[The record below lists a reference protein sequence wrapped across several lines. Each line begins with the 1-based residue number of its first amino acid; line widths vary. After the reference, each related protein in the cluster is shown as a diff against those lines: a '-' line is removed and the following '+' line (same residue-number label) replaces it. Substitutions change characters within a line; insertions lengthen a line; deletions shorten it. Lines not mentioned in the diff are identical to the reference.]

1 MEWLKTTSM
10 TLIEDIYISKKG
22 VVKMRTVIEKM
33 VVNEV
38 KHEGELKR
46 SLQPR
51 HMNMIAIGGAIGTG
65 LFLLS
70 GGSVS
75 AAGPGGAIV
84 AYAVM
89 GILVYFLMTSLGE
102 MATLLPLSGSFETY
116 ATRFVDPAF
125 GFALGWNYWFCWAT
139 CVACELVAGSII
151 VKFWLPHT
159 NATLW
164 SILFLAIL
172 FILNLTSARAY
183 GEGEYWFASIKVI
196 TIIAF
201 IIVGTLMIFGIMGG
215 HSPGFSN
222 FTLSDGN
229 GNKGPFIGGIAA
241 MINVFLL
248 AGFSFSGTELV
259 GLAAGEC
266 VNPEVNVPKA
276 IKTVFWRILLFYI
289 FAIVV
294 IGFLIPFTNPNL
306 LKSGTDQIA
315 FSPFTMVFQRSGI
328 AFAASFMNAVILTA
342 VLSAGN
348 SGLYAASRMLYAM
361 AKEGKAHK
369 IFGKVN
375 KRGVPMNA
383 LYLTTLVACSAF
395 LASLVGDG
403 RIYYALVNI
412 SGITA
417 FFAWLGI
424 AVCHYRFRKAYIAQG
439 KKLEDLKYKAK
450 WFPFGPI
457 MAMVLCTIVI
467 FGANIW
473 IFQADTFDW
482 FSFITNYI
490 TIPLFAIFYFGYKF
504 VKKTKIVPL
513 LECDFEHKEY
523 EKEENVN
530 T

>member
-1 MEWLKTTSM
+1 
-10 TLIEDIYISKKG
+10 
-22 VVKMRTVIEKM
+22 MRTVIEKK
-33 VVNEV
+33 VVNKV
-38 KHEGELKR
+38 KPEGKLKR
-46 SLQPR
+46 TLQPR

-84 AYAVM
+84 AYTVM

-151 VKFWLPHT
+151 VKFWLPNT

-164 SILFLAIL
+164 SILFLVIL

-196 TIIAF
+196 TIITF

-229 GNKGPFIGGIAA
+229 GNKGPFIGGIVA

-289 FAIVV
+289 FAIVI
-294 IGFLIPFTNPNL
+294 IGFLIPFTNANL

-328 AFAASFMNAVILTA
+328 AFAASLMNAVILTA

-375 KRGVPMNA
+375 KRGVPVNA

-439 KKLEDLKYKAK
+439 KKLEDLKYRAK

-457 MAMVLCTIVI
+457 MAMVLCSIVI

-490 TIPLFAIFYFGYKF
+490 TIPLFAMLYLGYKF

-513 LECDFEHKEY
+513 LACDFEHKEY
-523 EKEENVN
+523 EKTE
-530 T
+530 

>member
-1 MEWLKTTSM
+1 MSAKVEMKT
-10 TLIEDIYISKKG
+10 
-22 VVKMRTVIEKM
+22 
-33 VVNEV
+33 NFEV
-38 KHEGELKR
+38 KQQGELKR
-46 SLQPR
+46 SLQAR
-51 HMNMIAIGGAIGTG
+51 HLNMIAIGGAIGTG

-70 GGSVS
+70 GGTISRS
-75 AAGPGGAIV
+75 GPGGAIV
-84 AYAVM
+84 AYLVM

-102 MATLLPLSGSFETY
+102 MATLLPVSGSFETY

-125 GFALGWNYWFCWAT
+125 GFALGWNYWFCWST

-151 VKFWLPHT
+151 IKFWLPHT

-164 SILFLAIL
+164 SVLFLVVL

-183 GEGEYWFASIKVI
+183 GEGEYWFSSIKVI

-201 IIVGTLMIFGIMGG
+201 IIVGTLMILGIMGG

-222 FTLSDGN
+222 FTISDAN
-229 GNKGPFIGGIAA
+229 GNKGPFIGGIFG
-241 MINVFLL
+241 MVNVFLL

-266 VNPEVNVPKA
+266 ENPQVNVPKA
-276 IKTVFWRILLFYI
+276 IKMVFWRILLFYLG
-289 FAIVV
+289 AIIV
-294 IGFLIPFTNPNL
+294 IGFLVPFNDPNL

-315 FSPFTMVFQRSGI
+315 FSPFTMVFQRSGL
-328 AFAASFMNAVILTA
+328 AFAASLMNAVILTA

-348 SGLYAASRMLYAM
+348 SGLYASSRMLYAM
-361 AKEGKAHK
+361 AKEGKAPK
-369 IFGKVN
+369 LFGKVN

-403 RIYYALVNI
+403 KIYYALVNI

-439 KKLEDLKYKAK
+439 RKLEDLKYQAK

-457 MAMVLCTIVI
+457 MAMILCTIVI
-467 FGANIW
+467 FGSNIW
-473 IFQADTFDW
+473 IFQAPTFDW
-482 FSFITNYI
+482 FSFVTNYM

-513 LECDFEHKEY
+513 MECDFEHKEY
-523 EKEENVN
+523 QKNGIN
-530 T
+530 Q